1 MLVTATV
8 LLALTALGGMV
19 MAGIRFARA
28 TNPPAWLAM
37 LHGLLASAGL
47 TLLIY
52 DVFTRA
58 VPSAAILAMVL
69 FLAAAGGGAILSL
82 AYKWQ
87 RKLLPAWLVLAHA
100 LLAVTAFALLVAAV
114 LRDGA

>member
-1 MLVTATV
+1 
-8 LLALTALGGMV
+8 

-37 LHGLLASAGL
+37 LHGLLASSGL
-47 TLLIY
+47 SLLAF

-58 VPSAAILAMVL
+58 VPQPAILAMLV
-69 FLAAAGGGAILSL
+69 FLATAGGGAILSL

-87 RKLLPAWLVLAHA
+87 RRLLPAWLVLAHA
-100 LLAVTAFALLVAAV
+100 LLAVCAIVLLVQAV
-114 LRDGA
+114 NADH

>member
-1 MLVTATV
+1 MLQIATV
-8 LLALTALGGMV
+8 LLALTALGGVV
-19 MAGIRFARA
+19 MAGIRFAR
-28 TNPPAWLAM
+28 TVNPPAWLAM
-37 LHGLLASAGL
+37 LHGLLASSGL

-87 RKLLPAWLVLAHA
+87 RKLLPTWLVLAHA
-100 LLAVTAFALLVAAV
+100 LLAVCALALLVSAA
-114 LRDGA
+114 LRDAA

>member
-1 MLVTATV
+1 MLLTATV
-8 LLALTALGGMV
+8 LLALTALGGLV

-37 LHGLLASAGL
+37 FHGLLASAGL

-58 VPSAAILAMVL
+58 VPAPAILAMIL

-82 AYKWQ
+82 AYKWRQ
-87 RKLLPAWLVLAHA
+87 RLLPAWLVLGHA
-100 LLAVTAFALLVAAV
+100 LLAATALVLLILAV
-114 LRDGA
+114 QADH